1 MGPIIGMSPTKK
13 AEMPGIGDTCSLNS
27 SCTVDILPEMAGAT
41 SMKTI
46 SADKGMADDE
56 ELTNLNWLHEN
67 KNLLKNFS
75 LGSEML
81 RSVSPTRDITEE
93 DASPSP
99 LSDSLNND
107 NRGLNSKP
115 PYSFSCLI
123 FMAIEH
129 SARKCLPVKDIYN
142 WILER
147 FPYFTNAPTGWKNSV
162 RHNLS
167 LNKCFRKVEKDH
179 GKTVGKGSLWCV
191 DPQYRPNLIQA
202 LMKTPY
208 YSTTQVFYTPP
219 ASPPSASPPPHHLT
233 ATSPQLQGC
242 LQKGSDIDAA
252 TAMMLLNSSP
262 EQRLPQCGPSQQ
274 YSPTLSRKRSHKRAF
289 SKLAPIMVKMSEATC
304 RTRDNVEISP
314 LQKAGKSLSGLP
326 VINNDPKEEHNYSA
340 NGTVSH
346 RSESRSSVSSFS
358 SVEEAYEFIP
368 KASRGGSDGSEG
380 FHSDEESE
388 VDDCENESNELL
400 GASAY
405 KSQRCGN
412 DTASVLRLAGKSCRT
427 VQQEVDEE
435 LKEAAGSLLHLAGI
449 HMCLD
454 SLDSKPGKS
463 RNENHSV
470 K

>member
-1 MGPIIGMSPTKK
+1 MGPISSMSSMKK
-13 AEMPGIGDTCSLNS
+13 AETSGTGEPCSLNS
-27 SCTVDILPEMAGAT
+27 NCPVDVLPEVTGGSGSGA
-41 SMKTI
+41 I
-46 SADKGMADDE
+46 LVEKGMTDDE

-81 RSVSPTRDITEE
+81 RSVSPTRDVTEE
-93 DASPSP
+93 DTSPLP
-99 LSDSLNND
+99 LSDSLNNEK
-107 NRGLNSKP
+107 RGLNSKP

-123 FMAIEH
+123 FMAIDH

-167 LNKCFRKVEKDH
+167 LNKCFRKVEKGH

-208 YSTTQVFYTPP
+208 YSTMQIFYTPP

-233 ATSPQLQGC
+233 STSPQLRDS
-242 LQKGSDIDAA
+242 LQKSSDIDAA

-262 EQRLPQCGPSQQ
+262 EQRLPQCNSSQQ
-274 YSPTLSRKRSHKRAF
+274 HSPVLSRKRSHKRAF
-289 SKLAPIMVKMSEATC
+289 SKLAPLTMKMPETTH
-304 RTRDNVEISP
+304 RTRENVEISP

-326 VINNDPKEEHNYSA
+326 IINNDPKEDHNYSA
-340 NGTVSH
+340 NGTVSL

-358 SVEEAYEFIP
+358 SVEEVYEFIP
-368 KASRGGSDGSEG
+368 KASRQGSDGSEG

-388 VDDCENESNELL
+388 ADDCENESNDLL
-400 GASAY
+400 GASA
-405 KSQRCGN
+405 SNVLHSAGN
-412 DTASVLRLAGKSCRT
+412 SCRT
-427 VQQEVDEE
+427 MQHEVDEE
-435 LKEAAGSLLHLAGI
+435 LKEAAGSLLHLAG
-449 HMCLD
+449 LF
-454 SLDSKPGKS
+454 SQ
-463 RNENHSV
+463 
-470 K
+470 